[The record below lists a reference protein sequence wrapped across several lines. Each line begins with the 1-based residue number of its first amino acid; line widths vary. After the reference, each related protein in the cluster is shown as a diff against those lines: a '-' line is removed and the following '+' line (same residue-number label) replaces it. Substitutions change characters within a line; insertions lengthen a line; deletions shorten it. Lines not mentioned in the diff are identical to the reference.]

1 MALAPSAS
9 KISIRQTLDM
19 LDGPFR
25 SVATGVAEDRYAF
38 WLGSGIS
45 FGKVDGLKKII
56 PRVIEFVRQKI
67 DHTNIDCAFAAAL
80 NRALS
85 LAGLS
90 DDEWARVDFEV
101 EFAAWPDQAA
111 IVGRLTNNY
120 ARLLEIT
127 VAGHPD
133 DYLLWDGVGVAATF
147 ANPAIEPDVEH
158 LCMAML
164 VLEGAASD
172 IATANWDGLVEKAIN
187 ELTGGVP
194 KLVVCV
200 RSEDLRQPKLA
211 AQVIKFHGCA
221 ILAVSDEP
229 HYRPFLVARFSQIN
243 RWAAAPENR
252 AVIGRLLDIAVSKP
266 TLMMGLSAQD
276 SNIQAFFATAE
287 ATMRWPWPGDRP
299 SFVFSGDQ
307 VGADQEALLRNVY
320 PHAYTA
326 ATRDQINR
334 QSLVKSYANP
344 LLMAL
349 LLSVI
354 CDKLSGMVDMVEG
367 VLDQDAKNA
376 VKLGIVALRN
386 HVADLDNGDRTK
398 FVKSFIDQTSRI
410 MTMFRDGSA
419 GTAPR
424 RYNPITSMP
433 LHQIA
438 GDQNIPSSGLTEVAI
453 VAGLLGL
460 GIESGLWTLD
470 GIDPSNPSDG
480 VVRISTAVAG
490 TKMVLAA
497 HGRAAIRLQQNGHIA
512 DDEDAVLVYSAER
525 PPNMARSPRSSPG
538 RTGHLGL
545 REVSIYDLL
554 QVTTSVDDLMQ
565 HFREEAAI

>member
-9 KISIRQTLDM
+9 KISIRQTLDI

-25 SVATGVAEDRYAF
+25 PVAVGVAEDRYAF

-56 PRVIEFVRQKI
+56 PRVLEFLRQKI
-67 DHTNIDCAFAAAL
+67 DRTNANCAFAGALTRAL
-80 NRALS
+80 N

-90 DDEWARVDFEV
+90 DEEWTRVDTEV
-101 EFAAWPDQAA
+101 AVAAWPDQAA

-127 VAGHPD
+127 VAGQPE
-133 DYLLWDGVGVAATF
+133 DYLLWEGVGVAATF

-172 IATANWDGLVEKAIN
+172 IATANWDGLVEKAID
-187 ELTGGVP
+187 ELTGGLP
-194 KLVVCV
+194 KLIVCV
-200 RSEDLRQPKLA
+200 RAEDLRQAKLA
-211 AQVIKFHGCA
+211 GQLVKFHGCA

-243 RWAAAPENR
+243 RWAAAPENK
-252 AVIGRLLDIAVSKP
+252 AVIGRLMDIAVSKP

-287 ATMRWPWPGDRP
+287 ATMQWPWPGDRP

-307 VGADQEALLRNVY
+307 VGPDQEALLRNVY
-320 PHAYTA
+320 PQAYTA
-326 ATRDQINR
+326 AARDQINQ
-334 QSLVKSYANP
+334 QSLIKSYANP

-354 CDKLSGMVDMVEG
+354 CDKLNNMVDLAEG
-367 VLDQDAKNA
+367 SLDQNGKDAIKQ
-376 VKLGIVALRN
+376 GIVALRN
-386 HVADLDNGDRTK
+386 HVANLDSGDRIE

-419 GTAPR
+419 GAMPR
-424 RYNPITSMP
+424 RYNPLTTTP
-433 LHQIA
+433 LHQIV
-438 GDQNIPSSGLTEVAI
+438 GDQNIPSSGLTEVAV

-460 GIESGLWTLD
+460 GIESGLWMLG

-480 VVRISTAVAG
+480 VVRVSTAAAS

-525 PPNMARSPRSSPG
+525 PPMTTRSPRSSPG

-554 QVTTSVDDLMQ
+554 QVATSVDDLLQ

>member
-9 KISIRQTLDM
+9 NITIRQTLDV

-25 SVATGVAEDRYAF
+25 TVATGVAEDRYAF

-56 PRVIEFVRQKI
+56 PRVIEFLRQRI
-67 DHTNIDCAFAAAL
+67 DRTNANCAFATAL
-80 NRALS
+80 NRALA

-90 DDEWARVDFEV
+90 DDEWGRVNTEL

-120 ARLLEIT
+120 SRLLEIT
-127 VAGHPD
+127 VAGQPE
-133 DYLLWDGVGVAATF
+133 DYLLWEGVGVAATF
-147 ANPAIEPDVEH
+147 ANPTTEPDVEH

-187 ELTGGVP
+187 ELTGGIP

-252 AVIGRLLDIAVSKP
+252 AVIGRLMDIAVSKP

-320 PHAYTA
+320 PQAYTA
-326 ATRDQINR
+326 ATRDQINQ

-354 CDKLSGMVDMVEG
+354 CDKLSGMVDMAEG
-367 VLDQDAKNA
+367 LLDQDGKNA
-376 VKLGIVALRN
+376 VKLGIVTLRN
-386 HVADLDNGDRTK
+386 HVAGLDSGDRIE

-424 RYNPITSMP
+424 RYNPITSTP

-438 GDQNIPSSGLTEVAI
+438 GDQNIPSSGLTEVAV

-460 GIESGLWTLD
+460 GIENGLWSLEGIDSSNPAD
-470 GIDPSNPSDG
+470 GI
-480 VVRISTAVAG
+480 VRISTTAAS

-497 HGRAAIRLQQNGHIA
+497 NGRAAIRLQQNGHIA

-525 PPNMARSPRSSPG
+525 PPNMTRSPRSSPG

-554 QVTTSVDDLMQ
+554 QVTSSADDLMQ

>member
-9 KISIRQTLDM
+9 NITIRQTLDI

-25 SVATGVAEDRYAF
+25 TVATGVAEDRYAF

-56 PRVIEFVRQKI
+56 PRVIEFLRQRI
-67 DHTNIDCAFAAAL
+67 DRTNADCAFATAL
-80 NRALS
+80 NRALA

-90 DDEWARVDFEV
+90 DDEWGRVNTEL

-120 ARLLEIT
+120 SRLLEIT
-127 VAGHPD
+127 VAGQPE
-133 DYLLWDGVGVAATF
+133 DYLLWEGVGVAATF
-147 ANPAIEPDVEH
+147 ANPTTEPDVEH

-187 ELTGGVP
+187 KLTGGIP

-252 AVIGRLLDIAVSKP
+252 AVIGRLMDIAVSKP

-276 SNIQAFFATAE
+276 SNVQAFFATAE

-320 PHAYTA
+320 PQAYTA
-326 ATRDQINR
+326 ATRDQINQ

-354 CDKLSGMVDMVEG
+354 CDKLSGMVDMAEG
-367 VLDQDAKNA
+367 LLDQDGKNA
-376 VKLGIVALRN
+376 VKLGIVTLRN
-386 HVADLDNGDRTK
+386 HVAGLDSGDRIE

-424 RYNPITSMP
+424 RYNPITSTP

-438 GDQNIPSSGLTEVAI
+438 GDQNIPSSGLTEVAV

-460 GIESGLWTLD
+460 GIKNGLWSLEGIDSSNPAD
-470 GIDPSNPSDG
+470 GI
-480 VVRISTAVAG
+480 VRISTTAAS
-490 TKMVLAA
+490 TKIVLAA
-497 HGRAAIRLQQNGHIA
+497 NGRAAIRLQQNGHIA

-525 PPNMARSPRSSPG
+525 PPNMTRSPRS

-554 QVTTSVDDLMQ
+554 QVTSSADDLMQ

>member
-9 KISIRQTLDM
+9 KISIRQTLDI

-45 FGKVDGLKKII
+45 FGKVDGLKEII
-56 PRVIEFVRQKI
+56 PRVLEFLRQRI
-67 DHTNIDCAFAAAL
+67 DGTNAECAFAAAL
-80 NRALS
+80 NRALC

-90 DDEWARVDFEV
+90 EDEWGRTNTGIS
-101 EFAAWPDQAA
+101 FAAWPDRAA
-111 IVGRLTNNY
+111 IVGRLTTNY

-127 VAGHPD
+127 VAGHPE
-133 DYLLWDGVGVAATF
+133 DYLLWEGVDVAATF
-147 ANPAIEPDVEH
+147 ANPAIDPDVEH

-172 IATANWDGLVEKAIN
+172 IATANWDGLVEKAID
-187 ELTGGVP
+187 ELTGGIR

-200 RSEDLRQPKLA
+200 RSEDLRQAKLA
-211 AQVIKFHGCA
+211 AQLVKFHGCA
-221 ILAVSDEP
+221 VLAVSDET

-252 AVIGRLLDIAVSKP
+252 AVIGRLMDIAVSKP
-266 TLMMGLSAQD
+266 SLMMGLSAQD

-287 ATMRWPWPGDRP
+287 ATMRWPWPGERP

-320 PHAYTA
+320 PQIYTA
-326 ATRDQINR
+326 GTRDQINQ

-349 LLSVI
+349 LLSVL
-354 CDKLSGMVDMVEG
+354 CDKLSDMVDIVEG
-367 VLDQDAKNA
+367 TLDADAKRT
-376 VKLGIVALRN
+376 VKQGIVSLRN
-386 HVADLDNGDRTK
+386 HVANLDSGDRME
-398 FVKSFIDQTSRI
+398 FVKSFIDQTSRL

-419 GTAPR
+419 GSAPR
-424 RYNPITSMP
+424 RYNPLTTTP

-438 GDQNIPSSGLTEVAI
+438 GDQNIPSSGLAEIAV

-460 GIESGLWTLD
+460 GIDNGLWSLH

-480 VVRISTAVAG
+480 VVQVSTSTAR

-497 HGRAAIRLQQNGHIA
+497 HGRAAIRLQQNGHIV
-512 DDEDAVLVYSAER
+512 DDEDAILIYSAEK
-525 PPNMARSPRSSPG
+525 PPTMTRSPRSSPG

-554 QVTTSVDDLMQ
+554 QGASSADDLLQ
-565 HFREEAAI
+565 HFREEAVI

>member
-1 MALAPSAS
+1 MAFAPSAS
-9 KISIRQTLDM
+9 NISIRQTLDI

-25 SVATGVAEDRYAF
+25 SVAAGVAEDRYAF

-56 PRVIEFVRQKI
+56 PRVIEFLRQRI
-67 DHTNIDCAFAAAL
+67 DRADANCAVAAAL

-90 DDEWARVDFEV
+90 DEEWARVDTGV
-101 EFAAWPDQAA
+101 EFSTWPDQAA
-111 IVGRLTNNY
+111 IITRLTNNY

-127 VAGHPD
+127 VAGQAE
-133 DYLLWDGVGVAATF
+133 DYLLWEGVGIAATF

-172 IATANWDGLVEKAIN
+172 IATANWDGLVEKAID

-200 RSEDLRQPKLA
+200 RSEDLRQPKLT
-211 AQVIKFHGCA
+211 AQLIKFHGCA
-221 ILAVSDEP
+221 ILAVADET

-243 RWAAAPENR
+243 RWAAALENK
-252 AVIGRLLDIAVSKP
+252 AVIGRLTDIAVSKP

-276 SNIQAFFATAE
+276 SNIQAFFASAE

-320 PHAYTA
+320 PQAYTA
-326 ATRDQINR
+326 ATRDQVNE

-354 CDKLSGMVDMVEG
+354 CDKLRCMVDLVEG
-367 VLDQDAKNA
+367 ALDPDAKNA
-376 VKLGIVALRN
+376 IKQGIVSLRN
-386 HVADLDNGDRTK
+386 HLSSLDKGNRSE
-398 FVKSFIDQTSRI
+398 FVKSFADQTSRT

-424 RYNPITSMP
+424 RYNPLTSTP

-438 GDQNIPSSGLTEVAI
+438 GDQNIPSTGLAEVAVI
-453 VAGLLGL
+453 AGVL
-460 GIESGLWTLD
+460 GI
-470 GIDPSNPSDG
+470 GIETGVWALEGVDPSDPSAG
-480 VVRISTAVAG
+480 IALVKTATAS

-497 HGRAAIRLQQNGHIA
+497 HGRAAIRLQQNGHIV

-525 PPNMARSPRSSPG
+525 PPTMTRSPRSSPG

-545 REVSIYDLL
+545 REVSMYDLL
-554 QVTTSVDDLMQ
+554 QATTSSAELMQ
-565 HFREEAAI
+565 LFREEAAI

>member
-9 KISIRQTLDM
+9 KISIRQTLDI

-25 SVATGVAEDRYAF
+25 SVAAGVAEDRYAF

-56 PRVIEFVRQKI
+56 PRVIEFLRQRI
-67 DHTNIDCAFAAAL
+67 DRTGASCAFATAL
-80 NRALS
+80 NRALM

-90 DDEWARVDFEV
+90 DEEWGRVNTEV
-101 EFAAWPDQAA
+101 EFSAWPDQAA
-111 IVGRLTNNY
+111 IVGRLANNY

-127 VAGHPD
+127 VAGQPE
-133 DYLLWDGVGVAATF
+133 DYLLWEGVGVAATF
-147 ANPAIEPDVEH
+147 ANPAIDPDVEH

-200 RSEDLRQPKLA
+200 RSEDLRQPKLT
-211 AQVIKFHGCA
+211 AQLIKFHGCA
-221 ILAVSDEP
+221 ILAVADET

-243 RWAAAPENR
+243 RWAAAPENK
-252 AVIGRLLDIAVSKP
+252 AVIGRLTDIAVSKP

-276 SNIQAFFATAE
+276 SNVQAFFASAE

-320 PHAYTA
+320 PQAYTA
-326 ATRDQINR
+326 ATRDQINE

-367 VLDQDAKNA
+367 TLDPDGKNA
-376 VKLGIVALRN
+376 VKQGIVSLRN
-386 HVADLDNGDRTK
+386 HVANLDNGT
-398 FVKSFIDQTSRI
+398 
-410 MTMFRDGSA
+410 
-419 GTAPR
+419 
-424 RYNPITSMP
+424 
-433 LHQIA
+433 
-438 GDQNIPSSGLTEVAI
+438 
-453 VAGLLGL
+453 
-460 GIESGLWTLD
+460 
-470 GIDPSNPSDG
+470 
-480 VVRISTAVAG
+480 
-490 TKMVLAA
+490 
-497 HGRAAIRLQQNGHIA
+497 RL
-512 DDEDAVLVYSAER
+512 E
-525 PPNMARSPRSSPG
+525 
-538 RTGHLGL
+538 
-545 REVSIYDLL
+545 
-554 QVTTSVDDLMQ
+554 
-565 HFREEAAI
+565 

>member
-1 MALAPSAS
+1 MALAPNAS
-9 KISIRQTLDM
+9 NITIRQTLDI

-25 SVATGVAEDRYAF
+25 NVATGVAEDRYAF

-56 PRVIEFVRQKI
+56 PRVIEFLRQRI
-67 DHTNIDCAFAAAL
+67 DRTNANCAFATAL
-80 NRALS
+80 NRALA

-90 DDEWARVDFEV
+90 DDEWGRVNTEL

-120 ARLLEIT
+120 SRLLEIT
-127 VAGHPD
+127 VAGQPE
-133 DYLLWDGVGVAATF
+133 DYLLWEGVGVAATF
-147 ANPAIEPDVEH
+147 ANPTTEPDVEH

-187 ELTGGVP
+187 ELTGGIP

-252 AVIGRLLDIAVSKP
+252 AVIGRLMDIAVSKP

-320 PHAYTA
+320 PQAYTA
-326 ATRDQINR
+326 ATRDQINQ

-344 LLMAL
+344 LLIAL

-354 CDKLSGMVDMVEG
+354 CDKLSGMVDMAEG
-367 VLDQDAKNA
+367 LLDQDGKNA
-376 VKLGIVALRN
+376 VKLGIVTLRN
-386 HVADLDNGDRTK
+386 HVAGLDSGDRIE

-424 RYNPITSMP
+424 RYNPITSTP

-438 GDQNIPSSGLTEVAI
+438 GDQNIPSSGLTEVAV

-460 GIESGLWTLD
+460 GIENGLWSLEGIDSSNPAD
-470 GIDPSNPSDG
+470 GI
-480 VVRISTAVAG
+480 VRISTTAAS

-497 HGRAAIRLQQNGHIA
+497 NGRAAIRLQQNGHIA

-525 PPNMARSPRSSPG
+525 PPNMTRSPRSSPG

-554 QVTTSVDDLMQ
+554 QVTSSADDLIQ

>member
-9 KISIRQTLDM
+9 NITIRQTLDI

-25 SVATGVAEDRYAF
+25 TVATGVAEDRYAF

-56 PRVIEFVRQKI
+56 PRVIEFLRQRI
-67 DHTNIDCAFAAAL
+67 DRTNADCAFATAL
-80 NRALS
+80 NRALA

-90 DDEWARVDFEV
+90 DDEWGRVNTEL

-120 ARLLEIT
+120 SRLLEIT
-127 VAGHPD
+127 VAGQPE
-133 DYLLWDGVGVAATF
+133 DYLLWEGVGVAATF
-147 ANPAIEPDVEH
+147 ANPTTEPDVEH

-187 ELTGGVP
+187 KLTGGIP

-252 AVIGRLLDIAVSKP
+252 AVIGRLMDIAVSKP

-276 SNIQAFFATAE
+276 SNVQAFFATAE

-320 PHAYTA
+320 PQAYTA
-326 ATRDQINR
+326 ATRDQINQ

-354 CDKLSGMVDMVEG
+354 CDKLSGMVDMAEG
-367 VLDQDAKNA
+367 LLDQDGKNA
-376 VKLGIVALRN
+376 VKLGIVTLRN
-386 HVADLDNGDRTK
+386 HVAGLDSGDRIE

-424 RYNPITSMP
+424 RYNPITSTP

-438 GDQNIPSSGLTEVAI
+438 GDQNIPSSGLTEVAV

-460 GIESGLWTLD
+460 GIKNGLWSLEGIDSSNPAD
-470 GIDPSNPSDG
+470 GI
-480 VVRISTAVAG
+480 VRISTTAAS
-490 TKMVLAA
+490 TKIVLAA
-497 HGRAAIRLQQNGHIA
+497 NGRAAIRLQQNGHIA

-525 PPNMARSPRSSPG
+525 PPNMTRSPRSSPG

-554 QVTTSVDDLMQ
+554 QVTSSADDLMQ

>member
-9 KISIRQTLDM
+9 NITIRQTLDV

-25 SVATGVAEDRYAF
+25 TVATGVAEDRYAF

-56 PRVIEFVRQKI
+56 PRVIEFLRQRI
-67 DHTNIDCAFAAAL
+67 DRTNANCAFATAL
-80 NRALS
+80 NRALA

-90 DDEWARVDFEV
+90 DDEWGRVNTEL

-120 ARLLEIT
+120 SRLLEIT
-127 VAGHPD
+127 VAGQPE
-133 DYLLWDGVGVAATF
+133 DYLLWEGVGVAATF
-147 ANPAIEPDVEH
+147 ANPTTEPDVEH

-187 ELTGGVP
+187 ELTGGIP

-252 AVIGRLLDIAVSKP
+252 AVIGRLMDIAVSKP

-320 PHAYTA
+320 PQAYTA
-326 ATRDQINR
+326 ATRDQINQ

-354 CDKLSGMVDMVEG
+354 CDKLSSMVDMAEG
-367 VLDQDAKNA
+367 LLDQDGKNA
-376 VKLGIVALRN
+376 VKLGIVTLRN
-386 HVADLDNGDRTK
+386 HVAGLDSGDRIE

-424 RYNPITSMP
+424 RYNPITSTP

-438 GDQNIPSSGLTEVAI
+438 GDQNIPSSGLTEVAV

-460 GIESGLWTLD
+460 GIENGLWSLEGIDSSNPAD
-470 GIDPSNPSDG
+470 GI
-480 VVRISTAVAG
+480 VRISTTAAS

-497 HGRAAIRLQQNGHIA
+497 NGRAAIRLQQNGHIA

-525 PPNMARSPRSSPG
+525 PPNMTRSPRSSPG

-554 QVTTSVDDLMQ
+554 QVTSSADDLMQ